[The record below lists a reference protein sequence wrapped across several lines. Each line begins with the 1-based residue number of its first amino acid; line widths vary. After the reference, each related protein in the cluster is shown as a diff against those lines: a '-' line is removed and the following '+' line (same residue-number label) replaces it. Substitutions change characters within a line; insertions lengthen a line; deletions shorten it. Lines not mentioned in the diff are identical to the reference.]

1 MYISK
6 IKDIPTIL
14 RQILRIIQRN
24 PSAAFA
30 AGFNALHF
38 VNNLL
43 HIAVFIEFCTQTP

>member
-6 IKDIPTIL
+6 IKDIPPIFTTDFRAPAQTIRAL
-14 RQILRIIQRN
+14 
-24 PSAAFA
+24 A